1 MGDRRLATDHAMRY
15 DGSVVGKTS
24 LSSMNRFALA
34 DQVARELSSGT
45 LAAGD
50 KLPSE
55 RELAVRW
62 GVSRPVVREVLRSL
76 EERGLIRVSPG
87 RGAYVRE
94 PTASDVVR
102 PLDSHFRRR
111 QATPRDLV
119 EARTMIEPRAAALA
133 AERAEPADLEAI
145 LRALR
150 AFDDSAALIER
161 ARWDLAFHAA
171 VVRASHNPVIETLF
185 ASIAPLTLELMLR
198 SLGDATVSREGVPL
212 HREVFGAIRDR
223 DPDRAREAMSGH
235 LQVAVQ
241 MYGNDLDRGLDLVAR
256 RALERSLDADVSLE
270 DIVEAALGGDVA
282 REPPVPLL
290 PTPEGTS
297 GR

>member
-1 MGDRRLATDHAMRY
+1 V
-15 DGSVVGKTS
+15 SGKTS
-24 LSSMNRFALA
+24 LSSLSRLALA
-34 DQVARELSSGT
+34 DQVAEELASGA

-76 EERGLIRVSPG
+76 EERGLIVVSPG
-87 RGAYVRE
+87 RGAFARE

-111 QATPRDLV
+111 QTTPRDLV

-133 AERAEPADLEAI
+133 AERAEPPDLEAMQ
-145 LRALR
+145 RALT
-150 AFDDSAALIER
+150 AFDESTALIDR

-185 ASIAPLTLELMLR
+185 ASIATLTLELMLR
-198 SLGDATVSREGVPL
+198 SLGDASVSREGVPL
-212 HREVFGAIRDR
+212 HQEVFAAIRDR
-223 DPDRAREAMSGH
+223 DPDHARDAMSGH
-235 LQVAVQ
+235 LLVAVRL
-241 MYGNDLDRGLDLVAR
+241 YGNDLDRGLDLVAR

-270 DIVEAALGGDVA
+270 DIVDVALGGELAKA
-282 REPPVPLL
+282 RAAPLL
-290 PTPEGTS
+290 PRPG
-297 GR
+297 GP